1 MIFEQQMSVTVKLSA
16 CINNLQMLAARLDG
30 DDIAESGK
38 GGLIHAGLA
47 YQRFAATNSEQIG

>member
-1 MIFEQQMSVTVKLSA
+1 MIFEQQMSVELSA

-47 YQRFAATNSEQIG
+47 HQRFAAINSEQIG